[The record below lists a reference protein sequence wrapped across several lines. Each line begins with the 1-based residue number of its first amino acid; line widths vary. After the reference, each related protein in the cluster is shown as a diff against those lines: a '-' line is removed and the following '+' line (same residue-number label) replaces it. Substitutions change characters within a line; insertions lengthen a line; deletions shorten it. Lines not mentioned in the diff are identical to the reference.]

1 MGLGEGMNLDEELC
15 RFCKSNK
22 VLIKQFNRPP
32 KGETNFGFL
41 PYNRSLWQCTGC
53 QHITNK
59 HNFNIDTTFY
69 KKTYQRT
76 TYKEKAR
83 SRFTDLMSLPREQS
97 DNRQRVNF
105 IDNFWNDTQKN
116 KEKSC
121 LDVGSGLG
129 VFPAVLKELNWDC
142 VAIEPDP
149 EACEIIREQI
159 GIEVLS
165 GDLIEC
171 QKIGEFNLICF
182 NKVLEHTQ
190 NPKEML
196 LQSTSHLKSGG
207 LLYIELPDG
216 ETALKESGPDREEF
230 FVEHFDAYSRKSLE
244 LLMNSVRF
252 KILTIDQ
259 VYEPSGKFTLR
270 AFAMPL

>member
-1 MGLGEGMNLDEELC
+1 MGLGEGMNLNDELC

-83 SRFTDLMSLPREQS
+83 SRFTELMSLPREQS

-165 GDLIEC
+165 GELIEC

-196 LQSTSHLKSGG
+196 LQSTLHLKSGG

>member
-1 MGLGEGMNLDEELC
+1 MGLGEGMNLNDELC

-41 PYNRSLWQCTGC
+41 PYSRSLWQCTGC

-59 HNFNIDTTFY
+59 HNFDIDSTFY

-83 SRFTDLMSLPREQS
+83 SRFTELMSLPREQS

-149 EACEIIREQI
+149 EACEIIREKI

-165 GDLIEC
+165 GELVEC

-196 LQSTSHLKSGG
+196 LQSTLHLKSGG

>member
-1 MGLGEGMNLDEELC
+1 MGLGEGMNLNDELC

-41 PYNRSLWQCTGC
+41 PYSRSLWQCTGC

-129 VFPAVLKELNWDC
+129 VFPAVLRELNWDC

-149 EACEIIREQI
+149 GACEIIREQI

-165 GDLIEC
+165 GDLIGC
-171 QKIGEFNLICF
+171 QNIGEFNLISF
-182 NKVLEHTQ
+182 NKVLEHIR
-190 NPKEML
+190 NPTEML
-196 LQSTSHLKSGG
+196 LQSTLHLKPE
-207 LLYIELPDG
+207 I
-216 ETALKESGPDREEF
+216 
-230 FVEHFDAYSRKSLE
+230 
-244 LLMNSVRF
+244 
-252 KILTIDQ
+252 
-259 VYEPSGKFTLR
+259 
-270 AFAMPL
+270 

>member
-1 MGLGEGMNLDEELC
+1 MGLGEGMNLNEELC

>member
-1 MGLGEGMNLDEELC
+1 MNLDEELC

-22 VLIKQFNRPP
+22 VLIKQFIRPP

-59 HNFNIDTTFY
+59 HNFNIDTNFY

-105 IDNFWNDTQKN
+105 IDNFWNDTQPN

-171 QKIGEFNLICF
+171 HKIGEFNLISF
-182 NKVLEHTQ
+182 NKVLEHIR
-190 NPKEML
+190 NPTEML
-196 LQSTSHLKSGG
+196 LQSTLHLKPGG
-207 LLYIELPDG
+207 LIYIELPDG
-216 ETALKESGPDREEF
+216 ETALEKSGPDREEF

-244 LLMNSVRF
+244 FLLKSVKF

>member
-1 MGLGEGMNLDEELC
+1 MGLGEGMNLDENVC
-15 RFCKSNK
+15 RFCESNK

-32 KGETNFGFL
+32 KGETDFGFL

-59 HNFNIDTTFY
+59 HNFDIDSTFY

-83 SRFTDLMSLPREQS
+83 SRFTDLMALPKEQS

-105 IDNFWNDTQKN
+105 IDNFWNDTQPN

-165 GDLIEC
+165 GGLIEC
-171 QKIGEFNLICF
+171 HKIGEFNLISF
-182 NKVLEHTQ
+182 NKVLEHIQ
-190 NPKEML
+190 NPTEML
-196 LQSTSHLKSGG
+196 LQSTLHLKPGG
-207 LLYIELPDG
+207 LIYIELPDG
-216 ETALKESGPDREEF
+216 ETALEKSGPDREEF

-244 LLMNSVRF
+244 LLLNSVKF

-259 VYEPSGKFTLR
+259 VYEPSGKFTIR
-270 AFAMPL
+270 SFAMPL

>member
-1 MGLGEGMNLDEELC
+1 MGLGEGMNLNEELC

-83 SRFTDLMSLPREQS
+83 SRFTELMSLPREQS

>member
-1 MGLGEGMNLDEELC
+1 MGLGEGMNLNEELC

-159 GIEVLS
+159 GIEVLL

>member
-1 MGLGEGMNLDEELC
+1 MGLGEGMNPVEKLC
-15 RFCKSNK
+15 RFCRSNK

-32 KGETNFGFL
+32 KGETNFGFS

-53 QHITNK
+53 RHITNQ
-59 HNFNIDTTFY
+59 HNFNIDTAFY
-69 KKTYQRT
+69 KETYQRS
-76 TYKEKAR
+76 TYREKAR
-83 SRFTDLMSLPREQS
+83 SRFTDLMALPKEQS
-97 DNRQRVNF
+97 DNRQRANF
-105 IDNFWNDTQKN
+105 IDNFWNDTQPN

-149 EACEIIREQI
+149 EACEIIREKI

-165 GDLIEC
+165 GELVEC

-270 AFAMPL
+270 AFAIPL

>member
-1 MGLGEGMNLDEELC
+1 MGLGEGMNSNEKLC

>member
-41 PYNRSLWQCTGC
+41 PYNRSLWRCPGC
-53 QHITNK
+53 RHITNK
-59 HNFNIDTTFY
+59 HNFNIDTAFY

-270 AFAMPL
+270 AFAIPL

>member
-1 MGLGEGMNLDEELC
+1 MGLGEGMNLNDELC

-41 PYNRSLWQCTGC
+41 PYSRSLWQCTGC

-83 SRFTDLMSLPREQS
+83 SRFTELMSLPREQS

-149 EACEIIREQI
+149 EACEIIREKI

-165 GDLIEC
+165 GELVEC

-196 LQSTSHLKSGG
+196 LQSTLHLKSGG

>member
-1 MGLGEGMNLDEELC
+1 MGLGEGMNLNEELC

-41 PYNRSLWQCTGC
+41 PYNRSLWQCAGC

-69 KKTYQRT
+69 KKTYKRT

-216 ETALKESGPDREEF
+216 ESELKESGPDREEF

>member
-41 PYNRSLWQCTGC
+41 PYSRSLWQCTGC

-83 SRFTDLMSLPREQS
+83 SRFTELMSLPREQS

-149 EACEIIREQI
+149 EACEIIREKI

-165 GDLIEC
+165 GELVEC

-196 LQSTSHLKSGG
+196 LQSTLHLKSGG

-270 AFAMPL
+270 AFAIPL

>member
-1 MGLGEGMNLDEELC
+1 MGLGEGMNLNDELC

-41 PYNRSLWQCTGC
+41 PYSRSLWQCTGC

-83 SRFTDLMSLPREQS
+83 SRFTELMSLPKEQS

-149 EACEIIREQI
+149 EACEIIREKI

-165 GDLIEC
+165 GELVEC

-196 LQSTSHLKSGG
+196 LQSTLHLKSGG

-270 AFAMPL
+270 AFAIPL

>member
-165 GDLIEC
+165 GDLMEC

>member
-1 MGLGEGMNLDEELC
+1 MGLGEGMNLNEELC

-41 PYNRSLWQCTGC
+41 PYNRSLWQCAGC

-149 EACEIIREQI
+149 EACEIIR
-159 GIEVLS
+159 
-165 GDLIEC
+165 
-171 QKIGEFNLICF
+171 
-182 NKVLEHTQ
+182 
-190 NPKEML
+190 
-196 LQSTSHLKSGG
+196 
-207 LLYIELPDG
+207 
-216 ETALKESGPDREEF
+216 
-230 FVEHFDAYSRKSLE
+230 
-244 LLMNSVRF
+244 
-252 KILTIDQ
+252 
-259 VYEPSGKFTLR
+259 
-270 AFAMPL
+270 

>member
-1 MGLGEGMNLDEELC
+1 MGLGEGMNLNDELC

-41 PYNRSLWQCTGC
+41 PYSRSLWQCTGC

-59 HNFNIDTTFY
+59 HNFNIDPTFY

-105 IDNFWNDTQKN
+105 IDNFWNDTQPD

-165 GDLIEC
+165 GGLIEC
-171 QKIGEFNLICF
+171 HKIGEFNLISF
-182 NKVLEHTQ
+182 NKVLEHIQKPT
-190 NPKEML
+190 EML
-196 LQSTSHLKSGG
+196 LQSTLHLKPGG
-207 LLYIELPDG
+207 LIYIELPDG
-216 ETALKESGPDREEF
+216 ETALEKSGPDREEF

-270 AFAMPL
+270 AFAIPL

>member
-1 MGLGEGMNLDEELC
+1 MELGEGMNLDEELC

-32 KGETNFGFL
+32 KGETDFGFL

-59 HNFNIDTTFY
+59 HNFNIDSTFY

-76 TYKEKAR
+76 TYREKAR
-83 SRFTDLMSLPREQS
+83 SRFTDLMSLAREQS
-97 DNRQRVNF
+97 DNRQRASF
-105 IDNFWNDTQKN
+105 IDNFWNDTQPD

-129 VFPAVLKELNWDC
+129 VFPAVLTELNWDC

-165 GDLIEC
+165 GDLIGC
-171 QKIGEFNLICF
+171 QNIGEFNLISF
-182 NKVLEHTQ
+182 NKVLEHIR
-190 NPKEML
+190 NPTEML
-196 LQSTSHLKSGG
+196 LQSTLHLKPGG
-207 LLYIELPDG
+207 LIYIELPDG
-216 ETALKESGPDREEF
+216 ETALEKSGPDREEF
-230 FVEHFDAYSRKSLE
+230 FVEHFDAYSRKSLKF
-244 LLMNSVRF
+244 LLNSVKF
-252 KILTIDQ
+252 KILKIDQ
-259 VYEPSGKFTLR
+259 VCEPSGKFTLR

>member
-1 MGLGEGMNLDEELC
+1 MNLDEELC

-59 HNFNIDTTFY
+59 HNFNIDTNFY

-105 IDNFWNDTQKN
+105 IDNFWNDTQPN

-121 LDVGSGLG
+121 LDIGSGLG

-171 QKIGEFNLICF
+171 HKIGEFNLISF
-182 NKVLEHTQ
+182 NKVLEHIR
-190 NPKEML
+190 NPTEML
-196 LQSTSHLKSGG
+196 LQSTLHLKPGG
-207 LLYIELPDG
+207 LIYIELPDG
-216 ETALKESGPDREEF
+216 ETALEKSGPDREEF

-244 LLMNSVRF
+244 FLLKSVKF

>member
-1 MGLGEGMNLDEELC
+1 MGLGEGMNLNEELC

-149 EACEIIREQI
+149 EACEISREQI

>member
-1 MGLGEGMNLDEELC
+1 MGLGEGMNLNDELC

-41 PYNRSLWQCTGC
+41 PYSRSLWQCTGC

-83 SRFTDLMSLPREQS
+83 SRFTDLMALPKEQS

-105 IDNFWNDTQKN
+105 IDNFWNDTQPN

-165 GDLIEC
+165 GDLIGC
-171 QKIGEFNLICF
+171 QNIGGFNLISF
-182 NKVLEHTQ
+182 NKVLEHIR
-190 NPKEML
+190 NPTEML
-196 LQSTSHLKSGG
+196 LQSTLHLKPGG
-207 LLYIELPDG
+207 LIYIELPDG
-216 ETALKESGPDREEF
+216 ETALEKSGPDREEF

-244 LLMNSVRF
+244 LLLNSVKF
-252 KILTIDQ
+252 KILTINQ
-259 VYEPSGKFTLR
+259 VYEPSGKFTIR

>member
-1 MGLGEGMNLDEELC
+1 MGLGEGMNLEEKVC

-32 KGETNFGFL
+32 KGETDFGFL

-59 HNFNIDTTFY
+59 HNFNIDPTFY

-83 SRFTDLMSLPREQS
+83 SRFTDLMALPKEQS

-105 IDNFWNDTQKN
+105 IDNFWNDTQPN

-142 VAIEPDP
+142 VAIDPDP

-165 GDLIEC
+165 GGLIEC
-171 QKIGEFNLICF
+171 HKIGEFNLISF
-182 NKVLEHTQ
+182 NKVLEHIQ
-190 NPKEML
+190 NPTEML
-196 LQSTSHLKSGG
+196 LQSTLHLKPGG
-207 LLYIELPDG
+207 LIYIELPDG
-216 ETALKESGPDREEF
+216 ETALEKSGPDREEF

-244 LLMNSVRF
+244 LLINSVQF
-252 KILTIDQ
+252 KILTLDQ

>member
-1 MGLGEGMNLDEELC
+1 
-15 RFCKSNK
+15 
-22 VLIKQFNRPP
+22 
-32 KGETNFGFL
+32 L
-41 PYNRSLWQCTGC
+41 PYSRSLWQCTGC

-83 SRFTDLMSLPREQS
+83 SRFTELMSLPREQS

-149 EACEIIREQI
+149 EACEIIREKI

-165 GDLIEC
+165 GELVEC

-196 LQSTSHLKSGG
+196 LQSTLHLKSGG

-270 AFAMPL
+270 AFAIPL

>member
-1 MGLGEGMNLDEELC
+1 MGLGEGMNLNEELC

-22 VLIKQFNRPP
+22 ALIKQFNRPP

-41 PYNRSLWQCTGC
+41 PYSRSLWQCTGC

-83 SRFTDLMSLPREQS
+83 SRFTELMSLPREQS

>member
-41 PYNRSLWQCTGC
+41 PYSRSLWQCTGC

-83 SRFTDLMSLPREQS
+83 SRFTELMSLPREQS

-149 EACEIIREQI
+149 EACEIIREKI

-165 GDLIEC
+165 GELVEC
-171 QKIGEFNLICF
+171 KKIGEFNLICF

-196 LQSTSHLKSGG
+196 LQSTLHLKSGG

-270 AFAMPL
+270 AFAIPL

>member
-1 MGLGEGMNLDEELC
+1 MGLGEGMNLNDELC

-41 PYNRSLWQCTGC
+41 PYSRSLWQCTGC

-83 SRFTDLMSLPREQS
+83 SRFTELMSLPREQS

-149 EACEIIREQI
+149 EACEIIREKI

-165 GDLIEC
+165 GELVEC

-196 LQSTSHLKSGG
+196 LQSTLHLKSGG

-244 LLMNSVRF
+244 LLINSMQF

>member
-1 MGLGEGMNLDEELC
+1 MGLGEGMNLDEKLC
-15 RFCKSNK
+15 GFCKSNK
-22 VLIKQFNRPP
+22 ILIKQFNRPP
-32 KGETNFGFL
+32 KGETNFGFS

-105 IDNFWNDTQKN
+105 IDNFWNDTQPN

-171 QKIGEFNLICF
+171 HKIGEFNLISF

-190 NPKEML
+190 NPKGML
-196 LQSTSHLKSGG
+196 LQSTLHLKSGG
-207 LLYIELPDG
+207 LVYIELPDG

-244 LLMNSVRF
+244 LLMNSVQF
-252 KILTIDQ
+252 EILTIDQ

>member
-32 KGETNFGFL
+32 KGETDFGFL
-41 PYNRSLWQCTGC
+41 PYNRSLWQCAGC

-105 IDNFWNDTQKN
+105 IDNFWNDTQKD

-159 GIEVLS
+159 GIEVLL

-171 QKIGEFNLICF
+171 HKIGEFNLICF

-230 FVEHFDAYSRKSLE
+230 FVEHFDAYSRKSLKF
-244 LLMNSVRF
+244 LLNSVKF
-252 KILTIDQ
+252 KILKIDQ
-259 VYEPSGKFTLR
+259 VCEPSGKFTLR

>member
-1 MGLGEGMNLDEELC
+1 MGLGEGMNLDEKLC

-41 PYNRSLWQCTGC
+41 PYSRSLWQCTGC

-83 SRFTDLMSLPREQS
+83 SRFTELMSLPREQS

-149 EACEIIREQI
+149 EACEIIREKI

-165 GDLIEC
+165 GELVEC

-270 AFAMPL
+270 AFAIPL

>member
-1 MGLGEGMNLDEELC
+1 MGLGEGMNSNEELF

-165 GDLIEC
+165 GDLMER
-171 QKIGEFNLICF
+171 QNIGEFNLICF

>member
-1 MGLGEGMNLDEELC
+1 MGLGEGMNSNEELC

-165 GDLIEC
+165 RDLIEC

-270 AFAMPL
+270 AFAMSL

>member
-1 MGLGEGMNLDEELC
+1 MGLGEGMNLNDELC

-41 PYNRSLWQCTGC
+41 PYSRSLWQCTGC
-53 QHITNK
+53 QHITNQ

-83 SRFTDLMSLPREQS
+83 SRFTELMSLPREQS

-149 EACEIIREQI
+149 EACEIIREKI

-165 GDLIEC
+165 GELVEC

-270 AFAMPL
+270 AFAIPL

>member
-1 MGLGEGMNLDEELC
+1 MGLGEGMNLNDELC
-15 RFCKSNK
+15 RFFKSNK

-41 PYNRSLWQCTGC
+41 PYSRSLWQCTGC

-83 SRFTDLMSLPREQS
+83 SRFTELMSLPREQS

-149 EACEIIREQI
+149 EACEIIREKI

-165 GDLIEC
+165 GELVEC

-270 AFAMPL
+270 AFAIPL

>member
-59 HNFNIDTTFY
+59 HNFNIDINFY

-105 IDNFWNDTQKN
+105 IDNFWNDTQPD

-171 QKIGEFNLICF
+171 HKIGEFNLISF
-182 NKVLEHTQ
+182 NKVLEHMQ

-196 LQSTSHLKSGG
+196 LQSTLNLKSGG
-207 LLYIELPDG
+207 LIYIELPDG
-216 ETALKESGPDREEF
+216 ETALEKSGPDREEF
-230 FVEHFDAYSRKSLE
+230 FVEHFDAYSRKSLKF
-244 LLMNSVRF
+244 LLNSVKF
-252 KILTIDQ
+252 KILKIDQ
-259 VYEPSGKFTLR
+259 VCEPSGKFTLR

>member
-1 MGLGEGMNLDEELC
+1 MGLGEGMNLNDELC

-41 PYNRSLWQCTGC
+41 PYSRSLWQCTGC

-83 SRFTDLMSLPREQS
+83 SRFTELMSLPREQS
-97 DNRQRVNF
+97 DNQQRVNF

-149 EACEIIREQI
+149 EACEIIREKI

-165 GDLIEC
+165 GELVEY

-196 LQSTSHLKSGG
+196 LQSTLHLKSGG

-270 AFAMPL
+270 AFAIPL

>member
-41 PYNRSLWQCTGC
+41 PYSRSLWQCTGC

-59 HNFNIDTTFY
+59 HNFNIDSTFY

-105 IDNFWNDTQKN
+105 IDNFWNDTQPN

-121 LDVGSGLG
+121 LDIGSGLG

-165 GDLIEC
+165 GDLIRC
-171 QKIGEFNLICF
+171 QNIGGFNLISF
-182 NKVLEHTQ
+182 NKVLEHIR
-190 NPKEML
+190 NPTEML
-196 LQSTSHLKSGG
+196 LQSTLHLKPGG
-207 LLYIELPDG
+207 LIYIELPDG
-216 ETALKESGPDREEF
+216 ETALEKSGPDREEF

-244 LLMNSVRF
+244 LLINSVQF